1 MQTQTLML
9 LPWPPPPHA
18 FPHTSKV
25 RTEVIV
31 QSFADRHVVVVTQLR
46 KLGTIMTAE
55 AVDGL
60 EGRRSYEIHTLLG
73 RRDDAL
79 LDVYARQLI
88 EKIALT
94 SAKPLLLTIALTED
108 GRGVDVFNDVL
119 NTVLQIATW

>member
-1 MQTQTLML
+1 
-9 LPWPPPPHA
+9 
-18 FPHTSKV
+18 
-25 RTEVIV
+25 
-31 QSFADRHVVVVTQLR
+31 VTQLR

-94 SAKPLLLTIALTED
+94 SAKPLLLTIALAED

>member
-1 MQTQTLML
+1 M
-9 LPWPPPPHA
+9 
-18 FPHTSKV
+18 
-25 RTEVIV
+25 

-94 SAKPLLLTIALTED
+94 SAKPLLLTIALAED